1 MSEINKTYDPKNI
14 EARLYNS
21 WIKKGLFKG
30 KINKNKTP
38 YTIVIPPPNVTGIL
52 HVGHVLNNTIQDI
65 YIRWHKLKGFET
77 IWIPGTDHASI
88 ATENKV
94 VAKLADQGIKKEEL
108 GREKFLEE
116 AQKWK
121 DEHGGIIIQQL
132 KKIGCACD
140 WERERFT
147 MDDMYYERVIDTFI
161 DLYKKGHIYKGYRLV
176 NWCPVSQSV
185 ISDEEVLFEEKNGKL
200 WYFKYPVKDS
210 DEFVTIATTRPET
223 MFGDTAIAI
232 HPENEKLKH
241 LIGKTAILPFM
252 DRELPIIADEYADP
266 EKGTGAVKITPAHDP
281 NDYILGKKHD
291 LKMITVI
298 NKDATMNNQ
307 VPEGF
312 IGLDRYV
319 ARKKVVEKLTEMG
332 LVEQIKDHVHQV
344 SISERG
350 KVPIE
355 YLMSEQWYLGM
366 DELVKPAIEIVKQGK
381 IKFHPERWE
390 KTYYHWLDNIQ
401 DWCISRQLWWGHR
414 IPAYYCSKPGCNDV
428 IMVEKEKPSTCS
440 NCGKSDGIY
449 QDNDVLDT
457 WASSWLWPFGVHTNK
472 EEEDYFYP
480 TNLLVTAPD
489 IIFFWVARMIIAG
502 MEYKNDIPFHDVY
515 FHGVV
520 RDEQGRK
527 MSKSLGNSP
536 DPLEIIDEY
545 GSDAFRFTLIRLT
558 PTGNDVLFS
567 KEKCDLG
574 RNFAN
579 KVWNASRFLMMH
591 REKFDGKLEPKIHLD
606 SPEDRWINSRLQQT
620 LEITENK
627 IKEFHPNE
635 AVKAVYEFLWNDLCD
650 WYIEMAKSRLQSD
663 DAEAKRSV
671 LENAFY
677 VFDIALKLLHPFMP
691 FITEELWMGIENR
704 DVNDSIMLSSLPDFN
719 KDLVSLKDEE
729 LMEIIK
735 EIISKVR
742 NVRAENNIAPSKE
755 LNIVL
760 KSDDTS
766 LSHFSAIIKFLG
778 KIGEIIFD
786 ANVEAPKLA
795 SSFVV
800 SGTEIFIP
808 LEDIIDI
815 DAEKE
820 KIEKEI
826 KRLDGINFG
835 INKKL
840 ANDQF
845 VSNAPEQ
852 VISKE
857 KDKLANNLDAIE
869 KLKNSLENLG

>member
-1 MSEINKTYDPKNI
+1 MSEINTAYDPKNI
-14 EARLYNS
+14 EDKLY
-21 WIKKGLFKG
+21 KKWTENGLFKG
-30 KINKNKTP
+30 KINKDKKP

-65 YIRWHKLKGFET
+65 YIRWNKLKGKET

-94 VAKLADQGIKKEEL
+94 VAKLADQGFDKEDL

-116 AQKWK
+116 AHKWK

-147 MDDMYYERVIDTFI
+147 MDDMYYDRVVDTFI
-161 DLYKKGHIYKGYRLV
+161 DLYKKGYIYKGYRLV

-200 WYFKYPVKDS
+200 WYFNYPIKDS
-210 DEFVTIATTRPET
+210 DEHVTIATTRPET

-232 HPENEKLKH
+232 HPENYKLKH

-252 DRELPIIADEYADP
+252 NRELPIIADEYADP

-281 NDYILGKKHD
+281 NDNILGKKHN

-307 VPEGF
+307 VPEEF

-319 ARKKVVEKLTEMG
+319 ARKLVVKKLTEMA
-332 LVEQIKDHVHQV
+332 LVEKIQDHLHQV

-355 YLMSEQWYLGM
+355 YLMSEQWYLAM
-366 DELVKPAIEIVKQGK
+366 DELVKPAIEVVKQGK
-381 IKFHPERWE
+381 IKFHPARWE
-390 KTYYHWLDNIQ
+390 KTYYNWLDNIQ

-414 IPAYYCSKPGCNDV
+414 IPAYYCSNPGCNEV
-428 IMVEKEKPSTCS
+428 IMVQKDKPEVCS
-440 NCGKSDGIY
+440 NCGKSEGIH
-449 QDNDVLDT
+449 QENDVLDT
-457 WASSWLWPFGVHTNK
+457 WASSWLWPYGVHTNK
-472 EEEDYFYP
+472 EEEEYFYP
-480 TNLLVTAPD
+480 TDLLVTAPD
-489 IIFFWVARMIIAG
+489 IIFFWVARMVIAG
-502 MEYKNDIPFHDVY
+502 MEYKKEIPFHDVY

-536 DPLEIIDEY
+536 DPLEIIKEY
-545 GSDAFRFTLIRLT
+545 GSDALRFTLIRLT

-567 KEKCDLG
+567 KEKCDIG

-591 REKFDGKLEPKIHLD
+591 REQFDGQIEQKIHLD
-606 SPEDRWINSRLQQT
+606 LPEDRWINSRLQQT
-620 LEITENK
+620 LRIAEDK
-627 IKEFHPNE
+627 IKTFHPNE

-663 DAEAKRSV
+663 NEEAKRSV

-691 FITEELWMGIENR
+691 FITEELWMNIEKR
-704 DVNDSIMLSSLPDFN
+704 DENDSIMLSSLPDFN
-719 KDLVSLKDEE
+719 NSLVSTNDENT
-729 LMEIIK
+729 MDVIK
-735 EIISKVR
+735 EIIGKVR
-742 NVRAENNIAPSKE
+742 NVRAENNIPMSKE
-755 LNIVL
+755 LNIII
-760 KSDDTS
+760 KSDDNA
-766 LSHFSAIIKFLG
+766 LSQFSSIIKHLG
-778 KIGEIIFD
+778 KISEITFD
-786 ANVEAPKLA
+786 TNAESPKLA

-800 SGTEIFIP
+800 NGIEIFIP

-815 DAEKE
+815 DQEKE

-826 KRLDGINFG
+826 KRLEGINFG

-840 ANDQF
+840 SNDKF

-852 VISKE
+852 VINKE
-857 KDKLANNLDAIE
+857 KDKLSNNIDAIE
-869 KLKNSLENLG
+869 KLKKSFENLG

>member
-1 MSEINKTYDPKNI
+1 MSDINTAYDPKNI
-14 EARLYNS
+14 ESRLY
-21 WIKKGLFKG
+21 KKWTDQGLFKG
-30 KINKNKTP
+30 KINKDKEP
-38 YTIVIPPPNVTGIL
+38 YAIVIPPPNVTGIL
-52 HVGHVLNNTIQDI
+52 HIGHVLNNTIQDI
-65 YIRWHKLKGFET
+65 YIRWNKLKGKET

-94 VAKLADQGIKKEEL
+94 VEKLADQGIKKEDL
-108 GREKFLEE
+108 GREKFIQE
-116 AQKWK
+116 AYKWK
-121 DEHGGIIIQQL
+121 DEHGGIIIEQL

-147 MDDMYYERVIDTFI
+147 MDEMYSERVIDTFI
-161 DLYKKGHIYKGYRLV
+161 DLHKKGLIYKGYRLV

-200 WYFKYPVKDS
+200 WYFNYPIKDS
-210 DEFVTIATTRPET
+210 DKHVTIATTRPET

-232 HPENEKLKH
+232 HPENEKLKY

-281 NDYILGKKHD
+281 NDNILGKKHN

-307 VPEGF
+307 VPEEF
-312 IGLDRYV
+312 VGLDRYV
-319 ARKKVVEKLTEMG
+319 ARKLVVKKLTEMG
-332 LVEQIKDHVHQV
+332 LVEKIEDHVHQV

-355 YLMSEQWYLGM
+355 YLMSEQWYLAM
-366 DELVKPAIEIVKQGK
+366 DEIVKPAIEVVKQGK
-381 IKFHPERWE
+381 IKFHPARWE

-414 IPAYYCSKPGCNDV
+414 IPAYYCSNPECSDV
-428 IMVEKEKPSTCS
+428 IMVEKNKPQVCS

-449 QDNDVLDT
+449 QDEDVLDT

-472 EEEDYFYP
+472 EEEEYFYP

-502 MEYKNDIPFHDVY
+502 MEYKKEIPFHDVY

-520 RDEQGRK
+520 RDEKGRK

-536 DPLEIIDEY
+536 DPLEIIKEY
-545 GSDAFRFTLIRLT
+545 GADALRFTLIRLT

-574 RNFAN
+574 KNFAN

-591 REKFDGKLEPKIHLD
+591 REQFDGQIEQKMHLD
-606 SPEDRWINSRLQQT
+606 LPEDRWINSRLQQT
-620 LEITENK
+620 INITEEK
-627 IKEFHPNE
+627 INTFHPNE

-650 WYIEMAKSRLQSD
+650 WYIEMAKSRLQAD
-663 DAEAKRSV
+663 NNEAKRSV

-691 FITEELWMGIENR
+691 FITEELWMGIEDR
-704 DVNDSIMLSSLPDFN
+704 DEKDSIMLSSLPDFN
-719 KDLVSLKDEE
+719 KDLVSTKDEDQ
-729 LMEIIK
+729 MEIIK
-735 EIISKVR
+735 DIIGKIR
-742 NVRAENNIAPSKE
+742 NVRAENNIPMSKE
-755 LNIVL
+755 LNIII

-766 LSHFSAIIKFLG
+766 LSQFSSVIKHLG
-778 KIGEIIFD
+778 KISEITFD
-786 ANVEAPKLA
+786 ANAESPKLA

-800 SGTEIFIP
+800 NGTEIFIP

-820 KIEKEI
+820 KIQKEI
-826 KRLDGINFG
+826 KRLEGINFG

-840 ANDQF
+840 SNEKF

-852 VISKE
+852 VINKE
-857 KDKLANNLDAIE
+857 KEKLSNNLDAIE
-869 KLKNSLENLG
+869 KLKKSFENLG

>member
-1 MSEINKTYDPKNI
+1 MSEINTAYDPKNI
-14 EARLYNS
+14 ETKLY
-21 WIKKGLFKG
+21 KKWTDNGFFKG
-30 KINKNKTP
+30 KINKDKEP
-38 YTIVIPPPNVTGIL
+38 YAIVIPPPNVTGIL
-52 HVGHVLNNTIQDI
+52 HIGHVLNNTIQDI
-65 YIRWHKLKGFET
+65 YIRWNKLKGKET

-94 VAKLADQGIKKEEL
+94 VQKLADQGIKKEDI

-121 DEHGGIIIQQL
+121 DEHGGIIIEQL

-147 MDDMYYERVIDTFI
+147 MDEMYSERVIDTFI
-161 DLYKKGHIYKGYRLV
+161 DLHKKGLIYKGYRLV

-200 WYFKYPVKDS
+200 WYFNYPIKDS
-210 DEFVTIATTRPET
+210 DEHVTIATTRPET

-232 HPENEKLKH
+232 HPENEKLNH

-281 NDYILGKKHD
+281 NDNRLGKKHN

-307 VPEGF
+307 VPEEF

-319 ARKKVVEKLTEMG
+319 ARKLVVKKLTEMG
-332 LVEQIKDHVHQV
+332 LVEKIQDHVHQV

-366 DELVKPAIEIVKQGK
+366 DELVKPAIEVVKQGK
-381 IKFHPERWE
+381 IKFHPGRWE
-390 KTYYHWLDNIQ
+390 KTYYNWLDNIQ

-414 IPAYYCSKPGCNDV
+414 IPAYYCSNPGCNEV
-428 IMVEKEKPSTCS
+428 IMVEKDQPAVCS
-440 NCGKSDGIY
+440 KCGKSDGIY

-472 EEEDYFYP
+472 EEEEYFYP

-502 MEYKNDIPFHDVY
+502 MEYKNEIPFHDVY

-520 RDEQGRK
+520 RDEKGRR

-536 DPLEIIDEY
+536 DPLDIIDEY
-545 GSDAFRFTLIRLT
+545 GADALRFTMVRLT
-558 PTGNDVLFS
+558 PTGNDIQFS

-579 KVWNASRFLMMH
+579 KVWNASRFLLMH
-591 REKFDGKLEPKIHLD
+591 REQFSGQIEQKIHLD
-606 SPEDRWINSRLQQT
+606 QPEDRWINSRLQQT
-620 LEITENK
+620 IQITENK
-627 IKEFHPNE
+627 IKEFQPNE

-663 DAEAKRSV
+663 DNEAKKAV

-691 FITEELWMGIENR
+691 FITEELWMSIETR
-704 DVNDSIMLSSLPDFN
+704 DENDSIMLSSLPDFD
-719 KDLVSLKDEE
+719 KSLISQEAED

-735 EIISKVR
+735 DIIGKVR
-742 NVRAENNIAPSKE
+742 NVRAENNIPMSKE
-755 LNIVL
+755 LNIIL

-766 LSHFSAIIKFLG
+766 LSQFSSVIKHLG
-778 KIGEIIFD
+778 KIGEITFD
-786 ANVEAPKLA
+786 PNVEAPKLA

-808 LEDIIDI
+808 LEGIIDI
-815 DAEKE
+815 GAEKE
-820 KIEKEI
+820 KINKEI
-826 KRLDGINFG
+826 KRLEGINFG

-840 ANDQF
+840 GNEKF

-852 VISKE
+852 VITKE
-857 KDKLANNLDAIE
+857 KDKLTTNLDAIE
-869 KLKNSLENLG
+869 KLKKSLENLG

>member
-1 MSEINKTYDPKNI
+1 MSEINTAYDPKNI
-14 EARLYNS
+14 ESRLY
-21 WIKKGLFKG
+21 KKWTDQGLFKG
-30 KINKNKTP
+30 KINKDKEP
-38 YTIVIPPPNVTGIL
+38 YAIVIPPPNVTGIL
-52 HVGHVLNNTIQDI
+52 HIGHVLNNTIQDI
-65 YIRWHKLKGFET
+65 YIRWNKLKGKET

-108 GREKFLEE
+108 GREKFLKE
-116 AQKWK
+116 AYKWK
-121 DEHGGIIIQQL
+121 DEHGGIIIEQL

-147 MDDMYYERVIDTFI
+147 MDEMYSERVIDTFI
-161 DLYKKGHIYKGYRLV
+161 DLHKKGLIYKGYRLV

-200 WYFKYPVKDS
+200 WYFNYPIKDS
-210 DEFVTIATTRPET
+210 DEHVTIATTRPET

-281 NDYILGKKHD
+281 NDNALGKKHN

-307 VPEGF
+307 VPEEF

-319 ARKKVVEKLTEMG
+319 ARKLVVKKLTEMG
-332 LVEQIKDHVHQV
+332 LVEKIEDHVHQV

-355 YLMSEQWYLGM
+355 YLMSEQWYLAM
-366 DELVKPAIEIVKQGK
+366 DEIVKPAIEVVKQGK
-381 IKFHPERWE
+381 IKFHPARWE

-414 IPAYYCSKPGCNDV
+414 IPAYYCSNPECSDV
-428 IMVEKEKPSTCS
+428 IMVEKNKPQACS

-449 QDNDVLDT
+449 QDDDVLDT

-472 EEEDYFYP
+472 EEEEYFYP

-502 MEYKNDIPFHDVY
+502 MEYKNEIPFHDVY

-520 RDEQGRK
+520 RDEKGIK

-536 DPLEIIDEY
+536 DPLEIIDKY
-545 GSDAFRFTLIRLT
+545 GADALRFTLIRLT

-579 KVWNASRFLMMH
+579 KVWNASRFLLMH
-591 REKFDGKLEPKIHLD
+591 REQFDGTIEQKIHLD

-620 LEITENK
+620 LNISEEK
-627 IKEFHPNE
+627 INTFHPNE

-650 WYIEMAKSRLQSD
+650 WYIEMAKSRLQAD
-663 DAEAKRSV
+663 DNEAKRSV

-691 FITEELWMGIENR
+691 FITEELWMGIEDR
-704 DVNDSIMLSSLPDFN
+704 SENDSIMLSSLPDFN
-719 KDLVSLKDEE
+719 KDLVSAKDEDQ
-729 LMEIIK
+729 MEVIK
-735 EIISKVR
+735 EIIGKVR
-742 NVRAENNIAPSKE
+742 NVRAENNIPMSKE
-755 LNIVL
+755 LNIII

-766 LSHFSAIIKFLG
+766 LSQFSSVIKYLG
-778 KIGEIIFD
+778 KISEITFD
-786 ANVEAPKLA
+786 ANAESPKLA

-820 KIEKEI
+820 KIQKEI
-826 KRLDGINFG
+826 KRLEGINFG

-840 ANDQF
+840 GNEKF

-852 VISKE
+852 VINKE
-857 KDKLANNLDAIE
+857 KEKLSNNVDAIE
-869 KLKNSLENLG
+869 KLNKSFENLG